1 MQVPG
6 HEISLSLFDI
16 DGFDS
21 DSAFVSVAAVNS
33 ARALSQ
39 PLALKGCILNNFKVR
54 NTQLTKNEE
63 HQIFHS
69 NIVKANKTQ
78 GQS

>member
-16 DGFDS
+16 GDFDS
-21 DSAFVSVAAVNS
+21 DWVFASVAAVNS

-39 PLALKGCILNNFKVR
+39 PLALKGCIYK
-54 NTQLTKNEE
+54 
-63 HQIFHS
+63 
-69 NIVKANKTQ
+69 
-78 GQS
+78 